1 MTTYIFKIITLL
13 GGLAL
18 FLFGMDV
25 MGKALERQAGGK
37 LQTIL
42 AKMSSNVFK
51 GFLLGLGV
59 TAVIQSSSAT
69 TVMVVGF
76 VNSGIMTLKQAVGVI
91 MGSNIGTTVTA
102 WILSLSGLE
111 GDSFLI
117 KLFKPSTLA
126 PLIGVIGVVMYM
138 GKNEKRKG
146 IGTICLGFMAL
157 MTGMD
162 IMGDSM
168 EFLESEPWFAQLMI
182 SFSNPI
188 IGIIGIVMYMGKNE
202 KRRGIGTICLGF
214 MALMTGMDL
223 MSSSMS
229 FLKSEAWFADLM
241 ISFTNPV
248 LGILFGAVLTAVI
261 QSSSASV
268 GILQGLCVTGAVTYG
283 AAIPII
289 LGQNIGTCITAI
301 MGAIGANRNAR
312 RTAMVHLLFNVVG
325 AVMFAVVFYGLGMVI
340 EWSFL
345 EESVQAWDISLIH
358 TAFNIVAT
366 AVLMPMN
373 GLLVKLAY
381 LIIPHEYTPQ
391 KEELLDERLLATPAV
406 AVQRAHEIA
415 GEMAS
420 DAAKAMEKAMGLTKV
435 FDAAILE
442 EVTAL
447 EDKTDRYEDALNTY
461 LVKLSAMN
469 LSVHDNR
476 ILNTL
481 LYTVSDI
488 ERMADHAMAIAKA
501 AQEMAEKKIEFSSQA
516 RGELAVL
523 EQAVLDI
530 VNRTVA
536 AYGSFDLGSAVKI
549 EPQEQVV
556 DALVREVKSRHVRR
570 LRDGK
575 CTVEYGFVLEDL
587 LTACER
593 TADHCSNIAVEMLQ
607 VSEGKLEA
615 HEYLNALK
623 AGELH
628 ESAAFSERF
637 ARYKA
642 QYAFPE
648 E

>member
-126 PLIGVIGVVMYM
+126 PLIGIIGIVMYM

-162 IMGDSM
+162 
-168 EFLESEPWFAQLMI
+168 
-182 SFSNPI
+182 
-188 IGIIGIVMYMGKNE
+188 
-202 KRRGIGTICLGF
+202 
-214 MALMTGMDL
+214 L
-223 MSSSMS
+223 MSGSMS

-241 ISFTNPV
+241 ISFSNPII
-248 LGILFGAVLTAVI
+248 GILFGAGLTAII

-325 AVMFAVVFYGLGMVI
+325 AVMFAVAFYGLGMVI
-340 EWSFL
+340 EWNFL
-345 EESVQAWDISLIH
+345 EDSVQAWDISLIH
-358 TAFNIVAT
+358 TAFNVVAT

-381 LIIPHEYTPQ
+381 LIIPREYTPQ
-391 KEELLDERLLATPAV
+391 EEALLDERLLATPAV

-420 DAAKAMEKAMGLTKV
+420 DAAKAMELAMDLTKR
-435 FDAAILE
+435 FDAAAAEQI
-442 EVTAL
+442 TAL

-461 LVKLSAMN
+461 LVKLSSMN

-501 AQEMAEKKIEFSSQA
+501 AREMDEKKIEFSQQA

>member
-1 MTTYIFKIITLL
+1 MTTYIFKIISLL

-51 GFLLGLGV
+51 GFLLGMGV

-126 PLIGVIGVVMYM
+126 PLIGVIGILLYM

-162 IMGDSM
+162 
-168 EFLESEPWFAQLMI
+168 
-182 SFSNPI
+182 
-188 IGIIGIVMYMGKNE
+188 
-202 KRRGIGTICLGF
+202 
-214 MALMTGMDL
+214 L
-223 MSSSMS
+223 MSGSMS
-229 FLKSEAWFADLM
+229 FLKTEAWFADLM
-241 ISFTNPV
+241 ISFTNPI
-248 LGILFGAVLTAVI
+248 LGILFGAALTAII
-261 QSSSASV
+261 QSSSASI

-325 AVMFAVVFYGLGMVI
+325 AAMFAVVFYGLGMVI
-340 EWSFL
+340 KWSFL
-345 EESVQAWDISLIH
+345 ETSVQAWDISLIH
-358 TAFNIVAT
+358 TAFNLVAT

-415 GEMAS
+415 GEMAA
-420 DAAKAMEKAMGLTKV
+420 DAAKAMHLAMGLTKK
-435 FDAAILE
+435 FE
-442 EVTAL
+442 EGVMEQVVEL

-461 LVKLSAMN
+461 LVKLSGMN
-469 LSVHDNR
+469 LSVSDNR

-481 LYTVSDI
+481 LYSISDI

-501 AQEMAEKKIEFSSQA
+501 ALEMEEKKIEFSKQA
-516 RGELAVL
+516 KGELAVL
-523 EQAVLDI
+523 EQAVMDI
-530 VNRTVA
+530 VDRTVA
-536 AYGSFDLGSAVKI
+536 AYGSFNLDGAIKI

-570 LRDGK
+570 LRDGL

-593 TADHCSNIAVEMLQ
+593 IADHCSNVAVEMLQ
-607 VSEGKLEA
+607 VAEGKLEA

-642 QYAFPE
+642 QYSFPE
-648 E
+648 EQ

>member
-1 MTTYIFKIITLL
+1 MTAYIFKIITLL

-18 FLFGMDV
+18 FLFGMDI

-117 KLFKPSTLA
+117 KFFKPSTLA
-126 PLIGVIGVVMYM
+126 PLIGIFGILLYM
-138 GKNEKRKG
+138 SKSEKK
-146 IGTICLGFMAL
+146 
-157 MTGMD
+157 
-162 IMGDSM
+162 
-168 EFLESEPWFAQLMI
+168 
-182 SFSNPI
+182 
-188 IGIIGIVMYMGKNE
+188 
-202 KRRGIGTICLGF
+202 RGIGTIMLGF

-241 ISFTNPV
+241 ISFTNPIV
-248 LGILFGAVLTAVI
+248 GIIFGAVLTAII

-268 GILQGLCVTGAVTYG
+268 GILQGLCSTGVVTYG

-325 AVMFAVVFYGLGMVI
+325 ATMFAVIFYGLGMVI
-340 EWSFL
+340 EWKFL
-345 EESVQAWDISLIH
+345 GDSVQAWDISVIH
-358 TAFNIVAT
+358 TGFNLIAT
-366 AVLMPMN
+366 AVLMPLN

-381 LIIPHEYTPQ
+381 LLVPQVAEPQ
-391 KEELLDERLLATPAV
+391 KTELLDERLLATPAV

-415 GEMAS
+415 REMAA
-420 DAAKAMEKAMGLTKV
+420 DAAKGMHLAMGLTKK
-435 FDAAILE
+435 FEAGILE
-442 EVTAL
+442 QVIEL

-461 LVKLSAMN
+461 LVKLSGMN

-488 ERMADHAMAIAKA
+488 ERMADHAMAVAKA
-501 AQEMAEKKIEFSSQA
+501 ALEIEEKKIEFSKQA
-516 RGELAVL
+516 KGELAVL

-530 VNRTVA
+530 VDRTIV
-536 AYGSFDLGSAVKI
+536 AYGSFDRSEAVKI

-570 LRDGK
+570 LRDGL

-593 TADHCSNIAVEMLQ
+593 TADHCSNVAVEMLQ
-607 VSEGKLEA
+607 VAEGKLEA

-628 ESAAFSERF
+628 ESAAFAERF

-648 E
+648 EN

>member
-1 MTTYIFKIITLL
+1 MTPYIFKIITLL

-126 PLIGVIGVVMYM
+126 PLIGIVGIVLYM
-138 GKNEKRKG
+138 GKSEKK
-146 IGTICLGFMAL
+146 
-157 MTGMD
+157 
-162 IMGDSM
+162 
-168 EFLESEPWFAQLMI
+168 
-182 SFSNPI
+182 
-188 IGIIGIVMYMGKNE
+188 
-202 KRRGIGTICLGF
+202 RGIGTIMLGF

-248 LGILFGAVLTAVI
+248 VGIIFGAVLTAVI

-268 GILQGLCVTGAVTYG
+268 GILQGLCSTGVVTFG

-325 AVMFAVVFYGLGMVI
+325 ALMFATIFYGVGMFI
-340 EWSFL
+340 EWKFL
-345 EESVQAWDISLIH
+345 HDSVQAWDISVIH
-358 TAFNIVAT
+358 TCFNVIAT
-366 AVLMPMN
+366 AVLMPMSS
-373 GLLVKLAY
+373 LLVKLAY
-381 LIIPHEYTPQ
+381 MLVPEV
-391 KEELLDERLLATPAV
+391 KEPEKTELLDERLLATPAV

-415 GEMAS
+415 GEMAA
-420 DAAKAMEKAMGLTKV
+420 DAAKAMHLAMSLTKKFEDSIMEQV
-435 FDAAILE
+435 VE
-442 EVTAL
+442 L
-447 EDKTDRYEDALNTY
+447 EDKTDSYEDALNTY
-461 LVKLSAMN
+461 LVQLSTMN

-488 ERMADHAMAIAKA
+488 ERMADHAKSVALA
-501 AQEMAEKKIEFSSQA
+501 AREIKEKNIEFSNQA
-516 RGELAVL
+516 KGELEVL
-523 EQAVLDI
+523 EQAVMDI
-530 VNRTVA
+530 MDRTVA
-536 AYGSFDLGSAVKI
+536 AYGSFDRELAVRI
-549 EPQEQVV
+549 EPREQVV
-556 DALVREVKSRHVRR
+556 DALVREIKSRHVRR
-570 LRDGK
+570 LRDGL

-593 TADHCSNIAVEMLQ
+593 TADHCSNVAVEMLQ
-607 VSEGKLEA
+607 VAEGKLEA

-628 ESAAFSERF
+628 ESAAYAEQF
-637 ARYKA
+637 AKYKA

-648 E
+648 EA

>member
-1 MTTYIFKIITLL
+1 MTSYIFNIITLL

-18 FLFGMDV
+18 FLFGMDI

-37 LQTIL
+37 LQTVL

-117 KLFKPSTLA
+117 RIFKPTTLA
-126 PLIGVIGVVMYM
+126 PLVAIVGIGLFMFT
-138 GKNEKRKG
+138 KSEKKKG

-168 EFLESEPWFAQLMI
+168 EFLETEPWFAQLMI

-188 IGIIGIVMYMGKNE
+188 
-202 KRRGIGTICLGF
+202 
-214 MALMTGMDL
+214 
-223 MSSSMS
+223 
-229 FLKSEAWFADLM
+229 
-241 ISFTNPV
+241 
-248 LGILFGAVLTAVI
+248 LGILFGAALTAII

-325 AVMFAVVFYGLGMVI
+325 ATMFAAVFYGLGLFI
-340 EWSFL
+340 DWKFL
-345 EESVQAWDISLIH
+345 NDPVQAWDISLIH
-358 TAFNIVAT
+358 TGFNVIAT

-381 LIIPHEYTPQ
+381 LFIPKEQTPQ
-391 KEELLDERLLATPAV
+391 KMELLDSRLLATPAV
-406 AVQRAHEIA
+406 AVQRAQEVA
-415 GEMAS
+415 SEMAA
-420 DAAKAMEKAMGLTKV
+420 DTAKAMRLAMGLTRK
-435 FDAAILE
+435 FDAGIME
-442 EVTAL
+442 QVVEL
-447 EDKTDRYEDALNTY
+447 EDKTDHYQDALGTY
-461 LVKLSAMN
+461 LVQLSNMN
-469 LSVHDNR
+469 LSVQDNR

-481 LYTVSDI
+481 LYSISDI
-488 ERMADHAMAIAKA
+488 ERIADHALSIAKA
-501 AQEMAEKKIEFSSQA
+501 ALEIEEKKISFSNQA
-516 RGELAVL
+516 KSELAIL
-523 EQAVLDI
+523 EQAVLDA
-530 VNRTVA
+530 VDQTVA
-536 AYGSFDLGSAVKI
+536 AYTNLNREQALTI

-570 LRDGK
+570 LRDGL
-575 CTVEYGFVLEDL
+575 CSVEYGFVLEDL

-593 TADHCSNIAVEMLQ
+593 TADHCSNVAVEMLQ

-628 ESAAFSERF
+628 ESAAFAEQFAQRK
-637 ARYKA
+637 ARYT
-642 QYAFPE
+642 FPE
-648 E
+648 EN

>member
-1 MTTYIFKIITLL
+1 MTTYIFKIISLL

-76 VNSGIMTLKQAVGVI
+76 VNSGIMSLKQAVGVI

-117 KLFKPSTLA
+117 KFFKPSTLA
-126 PLIGVIGVVMYM
+126 PLIGIFGILLYM
-138 GKNEKRKG
+138 GKSEKKKG
-146 IGTICLGFMAL
+146 IGTIMLGFMAL

-188 IGIIGIVMYMGKNE
+188 V
-202 KRRGIGTICLGF
+202 
-214 MALMTGMDL
+214 
-223 MSSSMS
+223 
-229 FLKSEAWFADLM
+229 
-241 ISFTNPV
+241 
-248 LGILFGAVLTAVI
+248 GILFGAGLTAII

-268 GILQGLCVTGAVTYG
+268 GILQGLCGTGVVTYG
-283 AAIPII
+283 AALPII

-301 MGAIGANRNAR
+301 LGAVGANRNAR

-325 AVMFAVVFYGLGMVI
+325 VAIFVVVFYGLGLFI
-340 EWSFL
+340 DWQFL
-345 EESVQAWDISLIH
+345 SETAAAWDIAVIH
-358 TAFNIVAT
+358 TCFNVAAT
-366 AVLMPMN
+366 CVLMPLN
-373 GLLVKLAY
+373 GLLVKMAY
-381 LIIPHEYTPQ
+381 LFIPAEHTPQ

-415 GEMAS
+415 GEMSA
-420 DAAKAMEKAMGLTKV
+420 DAAKAMHLAMGLTKKYEAGIMEQV
-435 FDAAILE
+435 VE
-442 EVTAL
+442 L

-461 LVKLSAMN
+461 LVKLSGMN

-501 AQEMAEKKIEFSSQA
+501 ALEMEEKKIEFSNQA
-516 RGELAVL
+516 KGELAVL

-530 VNRTVA
+530 VDRTVA
-536 AYGSFDLGSAVKI
+536 AYGSFNRGEAVKI

-570 LRDGK
+570 LRDGL

-593 TADHCSNIAVEMLQ
+593 TADHCSNVAVEMLQ
-607 VSEGKLEA
+607 VAEGKLEA

-648 E
+648 EE

>member
-1 MTTYIFKIITLL
+1 MTMYVFKLISLL

-18 FLFGMDV
+18 FLFGMDI

-91 MGSNIGTTVTA
+91 MGSNIGTTVTS

-111 GDSFLI
+111 GDSFI
-117 KLFKPSTLA
+117 VKLFKPPTLA
-126 PLIGVIGVVMYM
+126 PLIGIVGIVLYM
-138 GKNEKRKG
+138 FTKGEKKKG
-146 IGTICLGFMAL
+146 IGTICLGFLAL

-162 IMGDSM
+162 M
-168 EFLESEPWFAQLMI
+168 
-182 SFSNPI
+182 
-188 IGIIGIVMYMGKNE
+188 
-202 KRRGIGTICLGF
+202 
-214 MALMTGMDL
+214 

-241 ISFTNPV
+241 ISFTNPII
-248 LGILFGAVLTAVI
+248 GILFGAALTAII

-283 AAIPII
+283 SAIPII
-289 LGQNIGTCITAI
+289 LGQNIGTCVTAM
-301 MGAIGANRNAR
+301 MGSIGANRNAR
-312 RTAMVHLLFNVVG
+312 RTAVVHLLFNVVG
-325 AVMFAVVFYGLGMVI
+325 VVLFVIVFYGLGMFI
-340 EWSFL
+340 DWKFL
-345 EESVQAWDISLIH
+345 NDTAAAWDIAVIH
-358 TAFNIVAT
+358 TCFNVAAT
-366 AVLMPMN
+366 CVLMPLN

-381 LIIPHEYTPQ
+381 LVIPSEATPQ
-391 KEELLDERLLATPAV
+391 KEELLDERLLGTPAV
-406 AVQRAHEIA
+406 AIQRAHEIA
-415 GEMAS
+415 VKMAAES
-420 DAAKAMEKAMGLTKV
+420 SEAMKLAMGLTRK
-435 FDAAILE
+435 FDADTLEKIVAI
-442 EVTAL
+442 
-447 EDKTDRYEDALNTY
+447 EDQTDHYQDALGTY
-461 LVKLSAMN
+461 LVKLSGMQ
-469 LSVHDNR
+469 LSVEDNR

-481 LYTVSDI
+481 LYTIADI
-488 ERMADHAMAIAKA
+488 ERVADHAVSVGKA
-501 AQEMAEKKIEFSSQA
+501 ALEMEEKKIDFSNQA
-516 RGELAVL
+516 KTELEVLERAVSDVMDRMVTAYQGFDRELALKV
-523 EQAVLDI
+523 
-530 VNRTVA
+530 
-536 AYGSFDLGSAVKI
+536 

-570 LRDGK
+570 LRDGQ
-575 CTVEYGFVLEDL
+575 CSVEYGFVLDDL
-587 LTACER
+587 LTAFER

-623 AGELH
+623 AGELQ
-628 ESAAFSERF
+628 ESAAFAERF

-642 QYAFPE
+642 QYAFTE
-648 E
+648 EK

>member
-1 MTTYIFKIITLL
+1 MTTYFFKIISLL

-18 FLFGMDV
+18 FLFGMDT

-42 AKMSSNVFK
+42 AKMSSTVLK
-51 GFLLGLGV
+51 GFLLGAAV

-91 MGSNIGTTVTA
+91 MGSNVGTTVTA

-126 PLIGVIGVVMYM
+126 PLIGIIGIVLYM
-138 GKNEKRKG
+138 GKSEKRKG
-146 IGTICLGFMAL
+146 IGTIMLC
-157 MTGMD
+157 
-162 IMGDSM
+162 
-168 EFLESEPWFAQLMI
+168 
-182 SFSNPI
+182 
-188 IGIIGIVMYMGKNE
+188 
-202 KRRGIGTICLGF
+202 F

-241 ISFTNPV
+241 ISFTNPIV
-248 LGILFGAVLTAVI
+248 GILFGAVLTAVI
-261 QSSSASV
+261 QSSSASI

-283 AAIPII
+283 AALPII
-289 LGQNIGTCITAI
+289 LGQNIGTCVTAM

-312 RTAMVHLLFNVVG
+312 RTAVVHLLFNVVG
-325 AVMFAVVFYGLGMVI
+325 VTMFVVIFYGLGMFI
-340 EWSFL
+340 DWKFL
-345 EESVQAWDISLIH
+345 NDTVQAWDISVIH
-358 TAFNIVAT
+358 TGFNLVAT
-366 AVLMPMN
+366 AVLLPMN

-381 LIIPHEYTPQ
+381 VVIPKEQTPQ
-391 KEELLDERLLATPAV
+391 KQELLDERLLATPAV

-415 GEMAS
+415 GQMAG
-420 DAAKAMEKAMGLTKV
+420 DAAEAMRLAIGLTKKYDKAV
-435 FDAAILE
+435 MEKVIELE
-442 EVTAL
+442 AR
-447 EDKTDRYEDALNTY
+447 TDHYQDALGTY
-461 LVKLSAMN
+461 LVKLSGKN
-469 LSVHDNR
+469 LSVQDNR

-481 LYTVSDI
+481 LYTTSDI
-488 ERMADHAMAIAKA
+488 ERMGDHALSVAKA
-501 AQEMAEKKIEFSSQA
+501 ALEIEEKKIEFSAQA
-516 RGELAVL
+516 KSELAVL
-523 EQAVLDI
+523 EQAVLD
-530 VNRTVA
+530 VVDRTVA
-536 AYGSFDLGSAVKI
+536 AYASFDLEQAIKI
-549 EPQEQVV
+549 EPREQVV
-556 DALVREVKSRHVRR
+556 DALAREVKSRHVRR
-570 LRDGK
+570 LRDGL

-593 TADHCSNIAVEMLQ
+593 TADHCSNVAVEMLQ

-623 AGELH
+623 AGELY

-642 QYAFPE
+642 QYTFPE
-648 E
+648 EK

>member
-1 MTTYIFKIITLL
+1 MTAYIFKIITLL

-25 MGKALERQAGGK
+25 MGKALERQAGGR

-111 GDSFLI
+111 GDSFII

-126 PLIGVIGVVMYM
+126 PLIGTIGIILFMFT
-138 GKNEKRKG
+138 KSEKKKG
-146 IGTICLGFMAL
+146 IGTIMLGFLAL

-168 EFLESEPWFAQLMI
+168 EFLENEPWFAQLMI
-182 SFSNPI
+182 SFTNPI
-188 IGIIGIVMYMGKNE
+188 IGI
-202 KRRGIGTICLGF
+202 
-214 MALMTGMDL
+214 
-223 MSSSMS
+223 
-229 FLKSEAWFADLM
+229 
-241 ISFTNPV
+241 
-248 LGILFGAVLTAVI
+248 LFGAGLTAII

-283 AAIPII
+283 SAIPII
-289 LGQNIGTCITAI
+289 LGQNIGTCVTAL
-301 MGAIGANRNAR
+301 MGSIGANRNAR
-312 RTAMVHLLFNVVG
+312 RTAVVHLLFNVVG
-325 AVMFAVVFYGLGMVI
+325 VTIFVIAFYGLGLFI
-340 EWSFL
+340 DWKFL
-345 EESVQAWDISLIH
+345 DDTAAAWDVAVIH
-358 TAFNIVAT
+358 TCFNVAAT
-366 AVLMPMN
+366 CVLMPLN
-373 GLLVKLAY
+373 SLLVKLACV
-381 LIIPHEYTPQ
+381 LVPEV
-391 KEELLDERLLATPAV
+391 KEPEKTELLDERLLATPAV
-406 AVQRAHEIA
+406 AVQRAQTIA
-415 GEMAS
+415 GQMAA
-420 DAAKAMEKAMGLTKV
+420 DARDAMRLAIGLTRK
-435 FDAAILE
+435 FDPAVMEQVI
-442 EVTAL
+442 AL
-447 EDKTDRYEDALNTY
+447 EDRTDRYQDALGTY
-461 LVKLSAMN
+461 LVKLSGMN
-469 LSVHDNR
+469 LSVSDNR

-488 ERMADHAMAIAKA
+488 ERMGDHAVAVAKA
-501 AQEMAEKKIEFSSQA
+501 ALEIEEKQIEFSGQA
-516 RGELAVL
+516 KGELAVL
-523 EQAVLDI
+523 EQAVLD
-530 VNRTVA
+530 VVDRTVA
-536 AYGSFDLGSAVKI
+536 AYASFDLEQAIKI

-570 LRDGK
+570 LRDGL
-575 CTVEYGFVLEDL
+575 CSVEYGFVLEDL

-593 TADHCSNIAVEMLQ
+593 TADHCSNVAVEMLQ
-607 VSEGKLEA
+607 VAEGKLEA

-628 ESAAFSERF
+628 ESAAFTERF

-648 E
+648 EN

>member
-1 MTTYIFKIITLL
+1 MTMYLFKLITLF

-25 MGKALERQAGGK
+25 MGKALERTAGGK

-117 KLFKPSTLA
+117 QLFKPSTLA
-126 PLIGVIGVVMYM
+126 PLLGTVGIVLYMFLGSEKHKNIGSIL
-138 GKNEKRKG
+138 
-146 IGTICLGFMAL
+146 LGFLAL

-168 EFLESEPWFAQLMI
+168 AFLENEPWFAQLMI
-182 SFSNPI
+182 SFSNPFI
-188 IGIIGIVMYMGKNE
+188 
-202 KRRGIGTICLGF
+202 
-214 MALMTGMDL
+214 
-223 MSSSMS
+223 
-229 FLKSEAWFADLM
+229 
-241 ISFTNPV
+241 
-248 LGILFGAVLTAVI
+248 GILFGAVLTAII

-268 GILQGLCVTGAVTYG
+268 GILQGLCGTGVVTFGS
-283 AAIPII
+283 AIPII
-289 LGQNIGTCITAI
+289 LGQNIGTCITAVL
-301 MGAIGANRNAR
+301 GAVGANRNAR
-312 RTAMVHLLFNVVG
+312 RTAAVHLLFNLVG
-325 AVMFAVVFYGLGMVI
+325 VALFVIIFYGLGLFI
-340 EWSFL
+340 DWAFL
-345 EESVQAWDISLIH
+345 ADTCSAWNIAVIH
-358 TAFNIVAT
+358 TCFNVAAT
-366 AVLMPMN
+366 CVLMPLN

-381 LIIPHEYTPQ
+381 LVIPSKETPQ
-391 KEELLDERLLATPAV
+391 HEELLDERLLATPAV
-406 AVQRAHEIA
+406 AVQRAHAIA
-415 GEMAS
+415 AEMAA
-420 DAAKAMEKAMGLTKV
+420 DAREAMTLALELTEKFDSKGLDKV
-435 FDAAILE
+435 VE
-442 EVTAL
+442 L
-447 EDKTDRYEDALNTY
+447 EDKTDRYQDALGTY
-461 LVKLSAMN
+461 LVKLSGQN
-469 LSVHDNR
+469 LSVEDNR
-476 ILNTL
+476 LLNTL
-481 LYTVSDI
+481 LYTVADI
-488 ERMADHAMAIAKA
+488 ERVADHAVSVAKA
-501 AQEMAEKKIEFSSQA
+501 ALEMEEKHIRFSDQA
-516 RGELAVL
+516 RAELAVL
-523 EQAVLDI
+523 KRAVTDALERTVQTYNDFDFEQAM
-530 VNRTVA
+530 
-536 AYGSFDLGSAVKI
+536 KI
-549 EPQEQVV
+549 EPQEQVI
-556 DALVREVKSRHVRR
+556 DLLVREIKSRHIRR

-575 CTVEYGFVLEDL
+575 CSVEYGFVLDDL
-587 LTACER
+587 LTALER

-648 E
+648 

>member
-1 MTTYIFKIITLL
+1 MTAYIFKIITLL

-18 FLFGMDV
+18 FLFGMDI

-117 KLFKPSTLA
+117 KFFKPSTLA
-126 PLIGVIGVVMYM
+126 PLIGIFGILLYM
-138 GKNEKRKG
+138 GKSEKKKG
-146 IGTICLGFMAL
+146 IGTIM
-157 MTGMD
+157 
-162 IMGDSM
+162 
-168 EFLESEPWFAQLMI
+168 
-182 SFSNPI
+182 
-188 IGIIGIVMYMGKNE
+188 
-202 KRRGIGTICLGF
+202 LGF

-223 MSSSMS
+223 MSSSMA
-229 FLKSEAWFADLM
+229 FLKTEAWFADLM
-241 ISFTNPV
+241 ISFTNPIV
-248 LGILFGAVLTAVI
+248 GILFGAILTAVI

-268 GILQGLCVTGAVTYG
+268 GILQGLCSTGVVTYG
-283 AAIPII
+283 AALPII

-325 AVMFAVVFYGLGMVI
+325 AVMFAVIFYGLGMFI
-340 EWSFL
+340 EWKFL
-345 EESVQAWDISLIH
+345 GDSVQAWDISVIH
-358 TAFNIVAT
+358 TGFNLIAT

-381 LIIPHEYTPQ
+381 LLVPEV
-391 KEELLDERLLATPAV
+391 KEPEKTELLDARLLGTPAV

-415 GEMAS
+415 GEMAA
-420 DAAKAMEKAMGLTKV
+420 DAAKAMHLAMGLTKKFESGIMEQV
-435 FDAAILE
+435 IE
-442 EVTAL
+442 L

-461 LVKLSAMN
+461 LVKLSSMN
-469 LSVHDNR
+469 LSVNDNR

-488 ERMADHAMAIAKA
+488 ERMADHAMAVAKA
-501 AQEMAEKKIEFSSQA
+501 AQEINEKNIEFSKQA
-516 RGELAVL
+516 KGELAVL

-530 VNRTVA
+530 VDRTVT
-536 AYGSFDLGSAVKI
+536 AYGNFDREMAVRI

-556 DALVREVKSRHVRR
+556 DTLVREVKSRHVRR
-570 LRDGK
+570 LRDGL

-593 TADHCSNIAVEMLQ
+593 TADHCSNVAVEMLQ

-628 ESAAFSERF
+628 ESAAFAEQF
-637 ARYKA
+637 AQYKA

-648 E
+648 EN

>member
-13 GGLAL
+13 GGLSL

-25 MGKALERQAGGK
+25 MGKALERQAGGR

-126 PLIGVIGVVMYM
+126 PLIGIIGVVMYM
-138 GKNEKRKG
+138 GKIEKRKG

-188 IGIIGIVMYMGKNE
+188 
-202 KRRGIGTICLGF
+202 
-214 MALMTGMDL
+214 
-223 MSSSMS
+223 
-229 FLKSEAWFADLM
+229 
-241 ISFTNPV
+241 
-248 LGILFGAVLTAVI
+248 LGILFGAGLTAII

-325 AVMFAVVFYGLGMVI
+325 VTIFVIVFYGLGLFVD
-340 EWSFL
+340 WKFL
-345 EESVQAWDISLIH
+345 TDAAAAWDIAVIH
-358 TAFNIVAT
+358 TCFNIAAT
-366 AVLMPMN
+366 AVLMPVN

-420 DAAKAMEKAMGLTKV
+420 DAAKAMEKAMGLTKR
-435 FDAAILE
+435 FDAAVLE
-442 EVTAL
+442 QVTAL

-536 AYGSFDLGSAVKI
+536 AYRSFDLGNAVKI

-593 TADHCSNIAVEMLQ
+593 TADHCSNMAVEMIQ

>member
-1 MTTYIFKIITLL
+1 MTAYIFKIITLL

-18 FLFGMDV
+18 FLFGMDI

-37 LQTIL
+37 LQTVL

-91 MGSNIGTTVTA
+91 MGSNIGTTVTV

-117 KLFKPSTLA
+117 KFFKPSTLA
-126 PLIGVIGVVMYM
+126 PLIGVFGILLYM
-138 GKNEKRKG
+138 GKSEKK
-146 IGTICLGFMAL
+146 
-157 MTGMD
+157 
-162 IMGDSM
+162 
-168 EFLESEPWFAQLMI
+168 
-182 SFSNPI
+182 
-188 IGIIGIVMYMGKNE
+188 
-202 KRRGIGTICLGF
+202 RGIGTIMLGF

-241 ISFTNPV
+241 ISFTNPIV
-248 LGILFGAVLTAVI
+248 GILFGAVLTAVI

-268 GILQGLCVTGAVTYG
+268 GILQSLCSTGVVTFG

-325 AVMFAVVFYGLGMVI
+325 ATIFALVFYGLGMFI
-340 EWSFL
+340 EWTFL
-345 EESVQAWDISLIH
+345 RDSVQALDISVIH
-358 TAFNIVAT
+358 TGFNLIAT

-381 LIIPHEYTPQ
+381 LLIPEV
-391 KEELLDERLLATPAV
+391 KEPEKTELLDSRLLATPAV

-415 GEMAS
+415 SQMAT
-420 DAAKAMEKAMGLTKV
+420 DAAKAMHLAIGLTKE
-435 FDAAILE
+435 FDSGIME
-442 EVTAL
+442 QVIAL

-461 LVKLSAMN
+461 LVKLSGMH
-469 LSVHDNR
+469 LSIQDNR

-481 LYTVSDI
+481 LYSISDI
-488 ERMADHAMAIAKA
+488 ERMADHALAVAKA
-501 AQEMAEKKIEFSSQA
+501 ALEMEEKKIAFSGQA
-516 RGELAVL
+516 MGELAVL

-530 VNRTVA
+530 VDRTVA
-536 AYGSFDLGSAVKI
+536 AYSSFDREQAARI

-570 LRDGK
+570 LRDGL

-593 TADHCSNIAVEMLQ
+593 TADHCSNVAVEMLQ
-607 VSEGKLEA
+607 VAEGKLEA

-623 AGELH
+623 AGELY
-628 ESAAFSERF
+628 ESAAFAEQF
-637 ARYKA
+637 AKYKA
-642 QYAFPE
+642 RYAFPE
-648 E
+648 EREN

>member
-1 MTTYIFKIITLL
+1 MSTYIFKIITLL
-13 GGLAL
+13 GGLSL

-126 PLIGVIGVVMYM
+126 PL
-138 GKNEKRKG
+138 
-146 IGTICLGFMAL
+146 
-157 MTGMD
+157 
-162 IMGDSM
+162 S
-168 EFLESEPWFAQLMI
+168 
-182 SFSNPI
+182 
-188 IGIIGIVMYMGKNE
+188 GIIGIVLYMGKSE
-202 KRRGIGTICLGF
+202 KKRGIGTIMLGF

-229 FLKSEAWFADLM
+229 FLKNEAWFAELM
-241 ISFTNPV
+241 ISFTNPI
-248 LGILFGAVLTAVI
+248 LGILFGALLTAVI

-340 EWSFL
+340 EWKFL
-345 EESVQAWDISLIH
+345 GDSVQAWDISVIH
-358 TAFNIVAT
+358 TGFNLIAT

-381 LIIPHEYTPQ
+381 LVIPSEGTPQ

-406 AVQRAHEIA
+406 AVQRAHKIA
-415 GEMAS
+415 GEMAA
-420 DAAKAMEKAMGLTKV
+420 DAAKAMHLAMGLTKK
-435 FDAAILE
+435 FESGILE
-442 EVTAL
+442 QVVEL
-447 EDKTDRYEDALNTY
+447 EDKTDRYEDALGTY

-469 LSVHDNR
+469 LSVSDNR

-488 ERMADHAMAIAKA
+488 ERMADHAMAVAKSA
-501 AQEMAEKKIEFSSQA
+501 LEIEEKKIEFSNQA
-516 RGELAVL
+516 KGELAVL

-530 VNRTVA
+530 VDRTVV
-536 AYGSFDLGSAVKI
+536 AYESFDREQAIKI

-570 LRDGK
+570 LRDGL

-607 VSEGKLEA
+607 VADGKLEA

-628 ESAAFSERF
+628 ESAAFTERF

-648 E
+648 DK

>member
-1 MTTYIFKIITLL
+1 MTIYIFKIITLL

-126 PLIGVIGVVMYM
+126 PLIGIIGVVMYM
-138 GKNEKRKG
+138 GSNEKRKG

-168 EFLESEPWFAQLMI
+168 EFLKSEPWFAQLMI

-188 IGIIGIVMYMGKNE
+188 IGI
-202 KRRGIGTICLGF
+202 
-214 MALMTGMDL
+214 
-223 MSSSMS
+223 
-229 FLKSEAWFADLM
+229 
-241 ISFTNPV
+241 
-248 LGILFGAVLTAVI
+248 LFGAGLTAII

-268 GILQGLCVTGAVTYG
+268 GILQGLCGTGVVTYG

-325 AVMFAVVFYGLGMVI
+325 VTIFVVVFYGLGLFVDW
-340 EWSFL
+340 EFL
-345 EESVQAWDISLIH
+345 NDAAAAWDIAVIH
-358 TAFNIVAT
+358 TCFNIAAT

-391 KEELLDERLLATPAV
+391 EEALLDERLLATPAV

-435 FDAAILE
+435 FDAAVLG

-461 LVKLSAMN
+461 LVKLSSMN
-469 LSVHDNR
+469 LSVRDNR

-501 AQEMAEKKIEFSSQA
+501 AREMDEKKIEFSQQA

-536 AYGSFDLGSAVKI
+536 AYGSFDLGCAVKI

>member
-1 MTTYIFKIITLL
+1 MSNYIFNIITLL

-18 FLFGMDV
+18 FLFGMDI

-37 LQTIL
+37 LQTVL

-117 KLFKPSTLA
+117 KIFKPTTLA
-126 PLIGVIGVVMYM
+126 PLIAIVGIVLFMFT
-138 GKNEKRKG
+138 KSEKKKG

-168 EFLESEPWFAQLMI
+168 A
-182 SFSNPI
+182 
-188 IGIIGIVMYMGKNE
+188 
-202 KRRGIGTICLGF
+202 
-214 MALMTGMDL
+214 
-223 MSSSMS
+223 
-229 FLKSEAWFADLM
+229 FLKTEAWFADLM

-248 LGILFGAVLTAVI
+248 IGILFGAVLTAVI
-261 QSSSASV
+261 QSSSASI
-268 GILQGLCVTGAVTYG
+268 GILQGLCVTGVVTYG

-325 AVMFAVVFYGLGMVI
+325 AVMFAVIFYGVGMFV
-340 EWSFL
+340 EWKFL
-345 EESVQAWDISLIH
+345 NDSVQAWDISVIH
-358 TAFNIVAT
+358 TGFNVIAT

-381 LIIPHEYTPQ
+381 VLVPHQETPQ
-391 KEELLDERLLATPAV
+391 KEELLDSRLLATPAV

-415 GEMAS
+415 GEMAA
-420 DAAKAMEKAMGLTKV
+420 DAAKAMHLAMDLTKKFEAGV
-435 FDAAILE
+435 VE
-442 EVTAL
+442 QVTEL
-447 EDKTDRYEDALNTY
+447 EDRTDRYEDALGTY
-461 LVKLSAMN
+461 LVQLSNMN
-469 LSVHDNR
+469 LSVRDNR
-476 ILNTL
+476 VLNTL

-488 ERMADHAMAIAKA
+488 ERIADHALAVAKA
-501 AQEMAEKKIEFSSQA
+501 ALEIEEKKIVFSDQA
-516 RGELAVL
+516 KGELAVL
-523 EQAVLDI
+523 ERAVLDVI
-530 VNRTVA
+530 DRTVA
-536 AYGSFDLGSAVKI
+536 AYGSFDLEQAIKI

-570 LRDGK
+570 LRDGL

-593 TADHCSNIAVEMLQ
+593 AADHCSNVAVEMLQ
-607 VSEGKLEA
+607 VAEGKLEA

-628 ESAAFSERF
+628 ESAAFAEQF
-637 ARYKA
+637 AQYKA

-648 E
+648 EN

>member
-1 MTTYIFKIITLL
+1 MTSYIFKIITLL
-13 GGLAL
+13 GGLSL

-25 MGKALERQAGGK
+25 MGKSLERQAGGK

-51 GFLLGLGV
+51 GFLLGMGV

-76 VNSGIMTLKQAVGVI
+76 VNSGIMTLNQAVGVI

-126 PLIGVIGVVMYM
+126 PLIGIFGILLYM
-138 GKNEKRKG
+138 GKSEKKKG
-146 IGTICLGFMAL
+146 IGTIM
-157 MTGMD
+157 
-162 IMGDSM
+162 
-168 EFLESEPWFAQLMI
+168 
-182 SFSNPI
+182 
-188 IGIIGIVMYMGKNE
+188 
-202 KRRGIGTICLGF
+202 LGF

-229 FLKSEAWFADLM
+229 FLKNEAWFAELM

-248 LGILFGAVLTAVI
+248 IGIIFGAVLTAVI
-261 QSSSASV
+261 QSSSASI
-268 GILQGLCVTGAVTYG
+268 GILQGLCSTGVVTYG

-325 AVMFAVVFYGLGMVI
+325 AVMFAVVFYGLGMFI
-340 EWSFL
+340 EWKFL
-345 EESVQAWDISLIH
+345 GDSVRAWDISVIH
-358 TAFNIVAT
+358 TGFNLVAT

-381 LIIPHEYTPQ
+381 VLVPHQYTPQ

-406 AVQRAHEIA
+406 AAQRAHEIA

-420 DAAKAMEKAMGLTKV
+420 DAAKAMHLAMGLTKKFESGIV
-435 FDAAILE
+435 EQVIE
-442 EVTAL
+442 L
-447 EDKTDRYEDALNTY
+447 EDKTDHYEDALNTY
-461 LVKLSAMN
+461 LVKLSGMN

-488 ERMADHAMAIAKA
+488 ERMADHAKTIAKTA
-501 AQEMAEKKIEFSSQA
+501 LEMEEKKIEFSKQA
-516 RGELAVL
+516 KGELAVL
-523 EQAVLDI
+523 EQAVLDV

-536 AYGSFDLGSAVKI
+536 AYGNFDLEQAIKI

-556 DALVREVKSRHVRR
+556 DTLVKEVKSRHVRR
-570 LRDGK
+570 LRDGL

-593 TADHCSNIAVEMLQ
+593 TADHCSNVAVEMLQ
-607 VSEGKLEA
+607 VAEGKLEA

-628 ESAAFSERF
+628 ESAAFNQRF
-637 ARYKA
+637 AKYKA

-648 E
+648 EN

>member
-1 MTTYIFKIITLL
+1 MTNYIFNIITLL

-37 LQTIL
+37 LQTVL

-117 KLFKPSTLA
+117 QIFKPSTLA
-126 PLIGVIGVVMYM
+126 PLIG
-138 GKNEKRKG
+138 
-146 IGTICLGFMAL
+146 
-157 MTGMD
+157 
-162 IMGDSM
+162 
-168 EFLESEPWFAQLMI
+168 
-182 SFSNPI
+182 
-188 IGIIGIVMYMGKNE
+188 IIGIVLYMGKSE
-202 KRRGIGTICLGF
+202 KKRGIGTIMLGF

-241 ISFTNPV
+241 LSFTNPIV
-248 LGILFGAVLTAVI
+248 GILFGAVLTAII
-261 QSSSASV
+261 QSSSASI
-268 GILQGLCVTGAVTYG
+268 GILQGLCSTGVVTYG

-289 LGQNIGTCITAI
+289 LGQNIGTCVTAI

-325 AVMFAVVFYGLGMVI
+325 AVLFAVVFYGLGLFI
-340 EWSFL
+340 DWKFL
-345 EESVQAWDISLIH
+345 SNSVQAWDISVIH
-358 TAFNIVAT
+358 TGFNLLAT
-366 AVLMPMN
+366 VVLIPMN

-381 LIIPHEYTPQ
+381 LFIP
-391 KEELLDERLLATPAV
+391 KEQATQRIELLDSRLLATPAV
-406 AVQRAHEIA
+406 AVQRAQEVA
-415 GEMAS
+415 GEMAA
-420 DAAKAMEKAMGLTKV
+420 DAAKAMHLAMGLTKKFEAGIMEQV
-435 FDAAILE
+435 
-442 EVTAL
+442 VKL
-447 EDKTDRYEDALNTY
+447 EDKTDRYEDALGTY
-461 LVKLSAMN
+461 LVKLSNMN
-469 LSVHDNR
+469 LSVGDNR

-488 ERMADHAMAIAKA
+488 ERMADHAMAVAKA
-501 AQEMAEKKIEFSSQA
+501 ALEIDEKKIAFSNQA
-516 RGELAVL
+516 KGELAVL

-530 VNRTVA
+530 VDRTVA
-536 AYGSFDLGSAVKI
+536 AYGSFDLEQAIKI

-570 LRDGK
+570 LRDGL

-607 VSEGKLEA
+607 VAEGKLEA

-623 AGELH
+623 AGELR
-628 ESAAFSERF
+628 ESAAFAEQF
-637 ARYKA
+637 AKYKA

-648 E
+648 ES